1 VSDLL
6 LRPLAEGEAPAALD
20 VHLSAR
26 LAGAESGSMPP
37 LAHPL
42 SDAPRWF
49 DEVVRTR
56 EVWVAERGGR
66 LVGLLVLDTAFVD
79 QLYVH
84 PGAQRA
90 GIGTALLDLAKALR
104 PEGFELWVF
113 EVNTP
118 AIALYERAGLVL
130 TEQTSG
136 AANDERAPDRRYRWA
151 GIRPASRPATG
162 LATGSATGSVGD
174 TSVGPGGGS
183 GLA

>member
-1 VSDLL
+1 MSELL
-6 LRPLAEGEAPAALD
+6 LRPLAEGETAAALD

-26 LAGAESGSMPP
+26 LAATASGTMPP

-56 EVWVAERGGR
+56 EVWVAERSGR
-66 LVGLLVLDTAFVD
+66 LVGLLVLDTAFLD
-79 QLYVH
+79 QLYVR
-84 PGAQRA
+84 PGSQRL

-104 PEGFELWVF
+104 PAGFDLWVF

-118 AIALYERAGLVL
+118 AIALYERSGLAVVEHTEGAG
-130 TEQTSG
+130 
-136 AANDERAPDRRYRWA
+136 NDERAPDRRYRWA
-151 GIRPASRPATG
+151 GQASTG
-162 LATGSATGSVGD
+162 QASTGGTAH
-174 TSVGPGGGS
+174 TSVGPGAHT